1 LTASP
6 SKIRQGSFCILY
18 QKIDI
23 QAIIFRHGIRMAVYK
38 RIFMKSPESLSMV
51 YKTDSGGQFFTVKT
65 LESLSMSPAADKAT
79 AYSNNYF
86 EIFWVTKG
94 AGRLRLDL
102 RQYEVGDHQVFCIR
116 PGEMRELSSEEG
128 LEGYV
133 LSFTKAFPGVS
144 DADVDLGYPG
154 GVYSLFDRCRALRV
168 KSGGVADMAI
178 ILEKLLK
185 EFNNLDLFR
194 HELLKRYF
202 KIFLIY
208 LGRQFDTQDGI
219 DLQARSMG
227 LVQRFMDSL
236 NVNFKTKRMVAEY
249 ARELSVTPNY
259 LNETVKKSTGYPA
272 SHHIRQRIALEAK
285 RRAAYSDV
293 CMKEIAYYLGFS
305 DSAHFSKFFKSTTGM
320 NFSDF
325 KKEKFSVAMAS

>member
-1 LTASP
+1 
-6 SKIRQGSFCILY
+6 
-18 QKIDI
+18 
-23 QAIIFRHGIRMAVYK
+23 
-38 RIFMKSPESLSMV
+38 MKAPESLSIV
-51 YKTDSGGQFFTVKT
+51 YTTKNEGQFFTVRT
-65 LESLSMSPAADKAT
+65 LESLALYPEPGKAT

-86 EIFWVTKG
+86 EIFWITG
-94 AGRLRLDL
+94 GSGQLRLDL
-102 RQYEVGDHQVFCIR
+102 RQYVIGSNHLFCIR
-116 PGEMRELSSEEG
+116 PGEMHELSSESG
-128 LEGYV
+128 LEGYAIA
-133 LSFTKAFPGVS
+133 FTKAFPGVS
-144 DADVDLGYPG
+144 DADFDLGYPG

-168 KSGGVADMAI
+168 KEEHAGDMAI
-178 ILEKLLK
+178 IVEKMLK
-185 EFNNLDLFR
+185 EYNNVDLFR
-194 HELLKRYF
+194 QELLKRYF

-208 LGRQFDTQDGI
+208 LGRQFEAQECQ

-227 LVQRFMDSL
+227 LVQKFMDSL
-236 NVNFKTKRMVAEY
+236 NTNFKTMRMVAEY

-285 RRAAYSDV
+285 RQAAYSDV

-305 DSAHFSKFFKSTTGM
+305 DSAHFSKFFKNTTGM

>member
-1 LTASP
+1 M
-6 SKIRQGSFCILY
+6 Q
-18 QKIDI
+18 
-23 QAIIFRHGIRMAVYK
+23 
-38 RIFMKSPESLSMV
+38 ES
-51 YKTDSGGQFFTVKT
+51 FTVKT
-65 LESLSMSPAADKAT
+65 LESLAQYSEPGQAT

-86 EIFWVTKG
+86 EIFWVTRG
-94 AGRLRLDL
+94 AGLMRLDL
-102 RQYEVGDHQVFCIR
+102 RQYAIHDNHLFCVR
-116 PGEMRELSSEEG
+116 PGEMHQLTSEQG

-133 LSFTKAFPGVS
+133 ISFTKAFPGVS
-144 DADVDLGYPG
+144 DADFDLAYPG
-154 GVYSLFDRCRALRV
+154 GIYSVFERCRAMQV
-168 KSGGVADMAI
+168 KSECIGDVAI

-185 EFNNLDLFR
+185 EYNNTDIFR
-194 HELLKRYF
+194 QELLKRYF

-208 LGRQFDTQDGI
+208 LSRQLDMQDAQE
-219 DLQARSMG
+219 LQVRSMG
-227 LVQRFMDSL
+227 LVLKFMEAL
-236 NVNFKTKRMVAEY
+236 NTNFKTMRMVAEY

-259 LNETVKKSTGYPA
+259 LNETVKKATGYPA

-305 DSAHFSKFFKSTTGM
+305 DSAHFSKFFKNTTGM